1 MKEKLKM
8 FLWESELKRD
18 YALGQLIVLAKNI
31 EEARNS
37 IRVYFKKRMDKFR
50 ISEDD
55 FDILEEDISG
65 LPIIYDES
73 EVIEISGS
81 R

>member
-1 MKEKLKM
+1 MEEKLKM

-31 EEARNS
+31 EEARNR
-37 IRVYFKKRMDKFR
+37 IREYFKKRKDEFGM
-50 ISEDD
+50 SEDD
-55 FDILEEDISG
+55 FNILEEDISKG
-65 LPIIYDES
+65 LTMYNES

-81 R
+81 S